1 MSIALE
7 DATDALRRK
16 VLRGDYMPAAKLR
29 EVGVAE
35 DLGVS
40 RTIAR
45 LAMSM
50 LEHEGLLSRAPN
62 RGCRVNRFSIEQIVQ
77 AIEVRGN
84 LEAMAARQAAERG
97 LPEDVDSAFD
107 DILLRS
113 AQALAMG
120 VQDEGQR
127 QAWINLNTAF
137 HDTLIKASGN
147 WAIRVAVD
155 QMSRLPLV
163 SPAMIIFERKDF
175 AKGNAQLASAHADHL
190 EIVLALRARQSQRAE
205 ARVREH
211 AFVSARNKRVNLADP
226 ETMALAR
233 ALPGGALISD
243 R

>member
-97 LPEDVDSAFD
+97 LSEDVDSAFD
-107 DILLRS
+107 DILQRS

>member
-97 LPEDVDSAFD
+97 LSEDVDSAFD
-107 DILLRS
+107 DILQRS

-120 VQDEGQR
+120 VQDGHFGLDR
-127 QAWINLNTAF
+127 HLHHLRMASRCGF
-137 HDTLIKASGN
+137 HA
-147 WAIRVAVD
+147 AIR
-155 QMSRLPLV
+155 
-163 SPAMIIFERKDF
+163 
-175 AKGNAQLASAHADHL
+175 LA
-190 EIVLALRARQSQRAE
+190 
-205 ARVREH
+205 
-211 AFVSARNKRVNLADP
+211 ADP
-226 ETMALAR
+226 FADCQWS
-233 ALPGGALISD
+233 I
-243 R
+243 